1 LSSDGKTGEIVIIL
15 IWGALLGF
23 ISIALGAYA
32 EHELREAI
40 TDEHFR
46 FLITAVRYNQAH
58 AVVIAAIGL
67 VLSNGRKF
75 SNVRALRW
83 SGVLFIVGTILFSF
97 SVYFSL
103 SLDIPTLLNLIPLGE
118 MTIMAAWLV
127 LLIAGVLER
136 KKL

>member
-1 LSSDGKTGEIVIIL
+1 
-15 IWGALLGF
+15 
-23 ISIALGAYA
+23 
-32 EHELREAI
+32 
-40 TDEHFR
+40 
-46 FLITAVRYNQAH
+46 VRYNQAH